1 MRLKLSYLNIGKP
14 KVNGNSRA
22 FDIPDFKTLHGW
34 IVPTRAAAVTGTC
47 IFSDAT
53 TFINKDCRVLFGDI
67 SIVPL
72 SSLGIFD
79 SNVQPGVGKFG
90 SIWLKW
96 FARGQGIWWQIFQ
109 KCQIPT
115 PCPASPPPRRL
126 NIDRCISFKCVDW
139 IQSYYLVFLSILI
152 LTLLGVAKL

>member
-53 TFINKDCRVLFGDI
+53 TFINKDCSVLFGDI

-72 SSLGIFD
+72 FGPALGYLTAMCSPGWRNLVPLDWNDLLVGREFD
-79 SNVQPGVGKFG
+79 GKFF
-90 SIWLKW
+90 KNV
-96 FARGQGIWWQIFQ
+96 
-109 KCQIPT
+109 K
-115 PCPASPPPRRL
+115 SPPHAKPLRPPPPPPAG
-126 NIDRCISFKCVDW
+126 
-139 IQSYYLVFLSILI
+139 
-152 LTLLGVAKL
+152 LTLIGALALSVLIEFNHIIWFFYQS